1 MIHDEMLQTIFK
13 KCPSEYL
20 FHIDG
25 IIEFARVRHME
36 PFRSHSPVL
45 AERTL
50 RLRLGDWMAGG
61 NYPTNGDARLRLR
74 DGAVLPAWFGA
85 RFKGEPIPNRVV
97 CREPIPLVFAPD
109 EKSVENPGNQLD
121 TLFEQEGVVYF
132 HAVAEQLN
140 LPSRTLKELA
150 ARYESEDVCWREMGV
165 RKLANAW
172 LVRLVVFS
180 RWYRTHYAPRLIDSV
195 DPTWDGNALL
205 RQKGR
210 RFLLS
215 EVTKKIP
222 FSAHQLRYKARRMQ
236 NAKSEMGVCKEGDV
250 WVVHIDPF
258 AKWVK
263 QVWQGSVS

>member
-1 MIHDEMLQTIFK
+1 MIHDEMLQSLFK

-20 FHIDG
+20 FHLDGMID
-25 IIEFARVRHME
+25 FARVRDLE
-36 PFRSHSPVL
+36 PFRGRN
-45 AERTL
+45 AANGERTL
-50 RLRLGDWMAGG
+50 RVRLEAWMAAADF
-61 NYPTNGDARLRLR
+61 PSEGDARLRLP
-74 DGAVLPAWFGA
+74 DGSVEPAWFGS
-85 RFKGEPIPNRVV
+85 RFKGEPVPTRVV
-97 CREPIPLVFAPD
+97 SREPIPLVFAPD
-109 EKSVENPGNQLD
+109 ERGVTNHNGNLD
-121 TLFEQEGVVYF
+121 TLFDQEGVVYF
-132 HAVAEQLN
+132 HTISDQLN

-150 ARYESEDVCWREMGV
+150 NRYPNEQECWREMGV

-195 DPTWDGNALL
+195 DPNWDGNALL

-222 FSAHQLRYKARRMQ
+222 FSAHQLRYKARRMD
-236 NAKSEMGVCKEGDV
+236 NAKSVMGVCKEGDV

-263 QVWQGSVS
+263 QVWQSSI